1 MKGLG
6 SGIKTEV
13 FILSGGYSLEELLVF
28 WTDRQMDRQHDQHCR
43 LTTCLKLRRVQVHVA
58 ESRSLLIALRGRG
71 RFPAM

>member
-28 WTDRQMDRQHDQHCR
+28 WTDRQRDQHCR

-58 ESRSLLIALRGRG
+58 ESRSLLIGLRGRG